1 MSRNLPAHALDERQ
15 QRVQRLLS
23 SGGPATPPSLRARLA
38 RQPARP
44 TRPAPWL
51 GFRVA
56 LAGCVAA
63 VSVVAVLA
71 LTLAGQAGP
80 TLADAARPAA
90 QPATAPAPAPD
101 TRRSGLLRASF
112 AGVSY
117 PDWERQFGWRATG
130 RRHDT
135 LDGRTAETVFYQHT
149 HHRIGY
155 TVVSGEPLEPPGHA
169 ERLVVN
175 GLEIRAYTD
184 GPRDVITFRR
194 NGRTCVLA
202 GAVHR
207 RSTLLKLASWKGEG
221 EIVF

>member
-1 MSRNLPAHALDERQ
+1 VSEHVDLHDERQ

-38 RQPARP
+38 TQSARRP
-44 TRPAPWL
+44 TRPAPRRGL
-51 GFRVA
+51 RVA
-56 LAGCVAA
+56 LAGGVAA
-63 VSVVAVLA
+63 VSVATVLA
-71 LTLAGQAGP
+71 LTLVGQAGP

-90 QPATAPAPAPD
+90 RPATAPAPAPD

-135 LDGRTAETVFYQHT
+135 LDGRPAETVFYQHT

-155 TVVSGEPLEPPGHA
+155 TVVSGEPLEPPGRA
-169 ERLVVN
+169 ERFVVN
-175 GLEIRAYTD
+175 GMEIRAYTD

-207 RSTLLKLASWKGEG
+207 RSTLLKLASWKGDG
-221 EIVF
+221 AIVF

>member
-1 MSRNLPAHALDERQ
+1 VSEHVDLHGERQ

-38 RQPARP
+38 TQPA
-44 TRPAPWL
+44 TRPAPRRGL
-51 GFRVA
+51 RAA
-56 LAGCVAA
+56 LAGGVAA
-63 VSVVAVLA
+63 AALATVLA

-90 QPATAPAPAPD
+90 WPATAPAPAPD
-101 TRRSGLLRASF
+101 QRRPGLLRASF

-135 LDGRTAETVFYQHT
+135 LDGRPAETVFYQHT

-155 TVVSGEPLEPPGHA
+155 TVVSGAPLEPPARA
-169 ERLVVN
+169 ERFVVD
-175 GLEIRAYTD
+175 GLEIRAYSD
-184 GPRDVITFRR
+184 GPRDIITFRR
-194 NGRTCVLA
+194 DGRTCVLA
-202 GAVHR
+202 GQVHR
-207 RSTLLKLASWKGEG
+207 RSTLLKLASWKGDG
-221 EIVF
+221 AIVF